1 MVMGHSTGDARYIL
15 TGNSIADLEKGLAEM
30 KRQIAAGI
38 TFSVCYGGD
47 DTKVCNQYCDE
58 CKFNKE
64 YDSEY
69 SNDDCNDCDYDII
82 DSYGNCDNEYVCEE
96 DTDWDICSVCTEEDC
111 DDCPLMDEDEEEE
124 IEVKEKTDKDKAVA
138 EMTEEI
144 IAVIKDILGM

>member
-1 MVMGHSTGDARYIL
+1 MVMGHNTKDARYIL
-15 TGNSIADLEKGLAEM
+15 TGDSIEDLEKGLAEM

-47 DTKVCNQYCDE
+47 KSEFEKECD
-58 CKFNKE
+58 
-64 YDSEY
+64 
-69 SNDDCNDCDYDII
+69 NDDCNDCEYDII
-82 DSYGNCDNEYVCEE
+82 DSYGNYDSEYEYEE
-96 DTDWDICSVCTEEDC
+96 NDDWDICAEEDC

-124 IEVKEKTDKDKAVA
+124 TEVEEEVDKDKAIV